1 MGKLYPLHL
10 VRPETFKKFSEHK
23 KQKVI
28 SSKVSALQEIINE
41 KNLVDKVKIE
51 LGEQNTPSQNMTIL
65 NQIVQTIRGDS
76 ETKTNRVIE
85 LYENLIKKNN
95 GDYKSIHKEIT
106 KKLID
111 VPEPSVRR
119 ILSLH
124 RRGLR

>member
-10 VRPETFKKFSEHK
+10 VRPETFNKFSETK

-41 KNLVDKVKIE
+41 KNLADVKIE
-51 LGEQNTPSQNMTIL
+51 LGEKNTPSQNMTIL
-65 NQIVQTIRGDS
+65 NQIVQTIRGDPK
-76 ETKTNRVIE
+76 TKTNRVIE
-85 LYENLIKKNN
+85 LYENLVKKNN
-95 GDYKSIHKEIT
+95 GDYKKIHKEIT
-106 KKLID
+106 KKLVD